1 MNVALENEEGTNANN
16 VQEVIEEVEEVA
28 DNQED
33 TPELLSPAEVIE
45 DENDEDSVVGL
56 ETEVVSTGL
65 QQGPTEQEEMKTPEI
80 IETKKI
86 PAAKKKRQ
94 PTAQERSVS
103 ILRDQLKSQV
113 DRSRTTQDV
122 IKGMQRQLQRIDKV
136 INANN
141 KQQAIVGR
149 LEARL
154 NEVQKRL
161 DKVAKAQVA
170 ATKSKS
176 KSKAGAAKTKTKKNN
191 KTKAKTKAKTKK
203 NSIKKRSKNR

>member
-1 MNVALENEEGTNANN
+1 MNVALENDEGTNANN
-16 VQEVIEEVEEVA
+16 VLEVVEEVEEVT

-33 TPELLSPAEVIE
+33 TPELLTPAEVIE

-56 ETEVVSTGL
+56 ETEVVSMGL
-65 QQGPTEQEEMKTPEI
+65 QQGPTEQEEMKMPEI

-86 PAAKKKRQ
+86 PAVKKKRQ
-94 PTAQERSVS
+94 PTPQERSVS

-113 DRSRTTQDV
+113 DRSRTVQDV
-122 IKGMQRQLQRIDKV
+122 IKGMQRQLLRIDKV

-149 LEARL
+149 LEVRL

-161 DKVAKAQVA
+161 DKVTKAQVA

-176 KSKAGAAKTKTKKNN
+176 KSKAGAAKTKPKKSN
-191 KTKAKTKAKTKK
+191 KTKAKSKTKTKK

>member
-16 VQEVIEEVEEVA
+16 VQEVIEEVEEVT

-56 ETEVVSTGL
+56 ETEVVSMGL

-86 PAAKKKRQ
+86 PAAKKKHQ
-94 PTAQERSVS
+94 PTLQERSVS

-113 DRSRTTQDV
+113 DRSRTTRDV
-122 IKGMQRQLQRIDKV
+122 IKGMQRQLQRINKV

-149 LEARL
+149 LEVRL

-176 KSKAGAAKTKTKKNN
+176 KSKAGAAKTKTKKSN
-191 KTKAKTKAKTKK
+191 KTKAKSKATTKK
-203 NSIKKRSKNR
+203 SSIKKRSKNR